1 MTNTF
6 TKPKLT
12 NKEQKNFNMDYKA
25 LYEQQLAENKKLEAK
40 ADQWE
45 EEHNTLWLSVFGALN
60 DGGYAATSTGQIIRF
75 IRDIINENKELQE
88 ANDNWEADDANLTK
102 IIYMVNGLDEDFSV
116 SGVDDLYECIKELK
130 EEYEAAEEALTI
142 VKEENETNKK
152 NLQKFMN
159 QAKLWE
165 TTAKNIEE
173 KKEEEDVD
181 IEKLLKENEELKK
194 KILKKK
200 TRAL

>member
-1 MTNTF
+1 LTNTF

-25 LYEQQLAENKKLEAK
+25 LYEQQLAENKKL
-40 ADQWE
+40 Q
-45 EEHNTLWLSVFGALN
+45 
-60 DGGYAATSTGQIIRF
+60 GQVTYLEDEVCRYSNAIEIEYVLKT
-75 IRDIINENKELQE
+75 DYDELQEENKELQE

-173 KKEEEDVD
+173 KKEEETED

-194 KILKKK
+194 KILA
-200 TRAL
+200 R